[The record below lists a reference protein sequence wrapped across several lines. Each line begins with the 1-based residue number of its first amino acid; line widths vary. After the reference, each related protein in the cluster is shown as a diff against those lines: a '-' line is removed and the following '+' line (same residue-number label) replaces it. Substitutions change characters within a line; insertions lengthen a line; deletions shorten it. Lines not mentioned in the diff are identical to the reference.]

1 MVKQPVSR
9 IRPALVGGVLIA
21 LGVLTM
27 GLSIYFL
34 GFRPPL
40 LPEDVRYIG
49 GNPQALSP
57 ALRDWLGIVFNTWG
71 GFIAG
76 YGTML
81 TGAGV
86 FMLTGRN
93 SWLIRATALSLL
105 IVFGR
110 FLYSNIVLSSD
121 FLWVIAGLFA
131 LSLAAIYLLIVEL

>member
-1 MVKQPVSR
+1 MIMKPVSR
-9 IRPALVGGVLIA
+9 TRPDLAGGVLIA
-21 LGVLTM
+21 LGALTM
-27 GLSIYFL
+27 GLAMYFL
-34 GFRPPL
+34 AVRPPL
-40 LPEDVRYIG
+40 LPEDLRYVG

-57 ALRDWLGIVFNTWG
+57 ALRDWLDIVFHTWG

-76 YGTML
+76 YGIML
-81 TGAGV
+81 TGAGL

-93 SWLIRATALSLL
+93 SWLVRATALSLL

-131 LSLAAIYLLIVEL
+131 LALAATSLLMIKL